1 MRQAPSV
8 KLVFGIGT
16 PVCYSLTMTLSNRW
30 ILALAAL
37 NGFLGVALG
46 AMAAHGV
53 ADPHAKELIRTGSLY
68 ELIHGV
74 AAVAVLS
81 RSRWSA
87 LLLSI
92 GALLFAGSIYLLAF
106 AGQPSGA
113 IAAMIPVLGPVTPL
127 GGLLMML
134 GWLVLIVSAFRG
146 KPTATD

>member
-1 MRQAPSV
+1 
-8 KLVFGIGT
+8 
-16 PVCYSLTMTLSNRW
+16 MTLSNRW

-46 AMAAHGV
+46 ALAAHGV
-53 ADPHAKELIRTGSLY
+53 ADPHAKDLIRTGSLY
-68 ELIHGV
+68 QLIHGV

-87 LLLSI
+87 LLLSV

-106 AGQPSGA
+106 AGQPSGGA
-113 IAAMIPVLGPVTPL
+113 IAAMTPVLGPVTPL